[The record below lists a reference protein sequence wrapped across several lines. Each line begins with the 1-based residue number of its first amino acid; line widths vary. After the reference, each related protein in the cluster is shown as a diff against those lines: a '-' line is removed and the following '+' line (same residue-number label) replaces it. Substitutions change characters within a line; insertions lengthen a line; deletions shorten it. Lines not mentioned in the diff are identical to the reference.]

1 MAMLQMFKE
10 VHPLN
15 REIAKKVLEKKG
27 IDVYV
32 ADNGQTAIDKVI
44 SSNEGFF
51 DAILMDIRMPVLDGL
66 EATRRIR
73 KLDRRDVG
81 MIPIIAMS
89 ANAYAEDIEK
99 SREAGIDKHLSKP
112 IDPNILYQTLT
123 DIFKKRQI

>member
-1 MAMLQMFKE
+1 MNTYDKKTIKTFTKIRKPGFVVWDDA
-10 VHPLN
+10 
-15 REIAKKVLEKKG
+15 REG
-27 IDVYV
+27 
-32 ADNGQTAIDKVI
+32 
-44 SSNEGFF
+44 GFITGYIEC
-51 DAILMDIRMPVLDGL
+51 DTILMDIRMPVLDGL

-123 DIFKKRQI
+123 DIFKKKQI